1 MINSVDSIDIPGKAV
16 YLCLAKKQEENWI
29 CREKIKEEKMEQELA
44 NVLELLKEWAYA
56 HMPRIIIILV
66 GAGIV
71 VRATRLVG
79 KKIIQYTEDEDPTT
93 KSEREKRAE
102 TLVNIIRNT
111 IKIFIYIV
119 AMFMI
124 LREVG
129 VDIAPLLAG
138 VGIAGLAIGFGAQ
151 TLVKDFITGFFILM
165 ENQYRVGDVVKIGDH
180 AGLVEKI
187 KLRTTVLRDLEG
199 IVHIIPNGEVQ
210 SVRNMTY
217 EWSRVVLDIGVA
229 YKEDVDK
236 VMGVLKDVGKKMRQE
251 EPYSQFMLEDPQI
264 LGVDDFG
271 DSAVTIKM
279 LAKTCPLKQ
288 WDVGRELKRRI
299 KYAFD
304 KEGIEIPF
312 PHRTLFLR
320 KE

>member
-1 MINSVDSIDIPGKAV
+1 
-16 YLCLAKKQEENWI
+16 
-29 CREKIKEEKMEQELA
+29 MEQEL
-44 NVLELLKEWAYA
+44 LKMLSLLKEWAYA
-56 HMPRIIIILV
+56 HLPRIILIIV
-66 GAGIV
+66 GAWIV
-71 VRATRLVG
+71 SRATKMAS
-79 KKIIQYTEDEDPTT
+79 KKIIKYTEDDDPTT

-102 TLVNIIRNT
+102 TLIHILRNA
-111 IKIFIYIV
+111 IKVFVYVI

-124 LREVG
+124 LKEVG

-151 TLVKDFITGFFILM
+151 TLVKDFLTGFFILM

-180 AGLVEKI
+180 SGLVEKI
-187 KLRTTVLRDLEG
+187 KLRTTILRDLQG
-199 IVHIIPNGEVQ
+199 VVHVIPNGEVQ
-210 SVRNMTY
+210 SVNNMTC

-229 YKEDVDK
+229 YKEDVDQ
-236 VMGVLKDVGKKMRQE
+236 VMGVLKDVGKKMQGE
-251 EPYSQFMLEDPQI
+251 EYFGQIMLEEPQI

-271 DSAVTIKM
+271 DSQVTIKM
-279 LAKTCPLKQ
+279 LAKTSPLRQ
-288 WDVGRELKRRI
+288 WEVARELRRRI

-320 KE
+320 KEE

>member
-1 MINSVDSIDIPGKAV
+1 
-16 YLCLAKKQEENWI
+16 
-29 CREKIKEEKMEQELA
+29 MEQEL
-44 NVLELLKEWAYA
+44 VKILGLLRDWAYA
-56 HMPRIIIILV
+56 HMPRIIIIII
-66 GAGIV
+66 GAWIMIRV
-71 VRATRLVG
+71 TRLAG
-79 KKIIQYTEDEDPTT
+79 RRIMALTEDEDPAT

-102 TLVNIIRNT
+102 TLVRIINSA
-111 IKIFIYIV
+111 IKVFVYIV
-119 AMFMI
+119 ASFMI
-124 LREVG
+124 LKEVG

-151 TLVKDFITGFFILM
+151 TLVKDFLTGFFILM

-180 AGLVEKI
+180 AGLVENI

-199 IVHIIPNGEVQ
+199 VVHVIPNGEVQ
-210 SVRNMTY
+210 SVNNMTY
-217 EWSRVVLDIGVA
+217 GWSRVVLDIGVA

-236 VMGVLKDVGKKMRQE
+236 VIQVLQDVGKKMKQE
-251 EPYSQFMLEDPQI
+251 EPYNTLMLEDPQI
-264 LGVDDFG
+264 LGVDHFG
-271 DSAVTIKM
+271 DSQVTIKM
-279 LAKTCPLKQ
+279 LAKTRPLKQ
-288 WDVGRELKRRI
+288 WDVGRELRRRI

>member
-1 MINSVDSIDIPGKAV
+1 
-16 YLCLAKKQEENWI
+16 
-29 CREKIKEEKMEQELA
+29 
-44 NVLELLKEWAYA
+44 
-56 HMPRIIIILV
+56 
-66 GAGIV
+66 
-71 VRATRLVG
+71 
-79 KKIIQYTEDEDPTT
+79 
-93 KSEREKRAE
+93 
-102 TLVNIIRNT
+102 
-111 IKIFIYIV
+111 V
-119 AMFMI
+119 ASFMI
-124 LREVG
+124 LKEVG

-151 TLVKDFITGFFILM
+151 TLVKDFLTGFFILM

-236 VMGVLKDVGKKMRQE
+236 VIQVLKDVGKKMRQE

-264 LGVDDFG
+264 LGVDNFG

-288 WDVGRELKRRI
+288 WDVGREMKRRI
-299 KYAFD
+299 KHAFD

-312 PHRTLFLR
+312 PQRTVYIR
-320 KE
+320 KEG

>member
-1 MINSVDSIDIPGKAV
+1 LKRKV
-16 YLCLAKKQEENWI
+16 
-29 CREKIKEEKMEQELA
+29 KEEEMEQELA
-44 NVLELLKEWAYA
+44 NVLGLLKDWAYA

-66 GAGIV
+66 GSWIV
-71 VRATRLVG
+71 IRATRLVG
-79 KKIIQYTEDEDPTT
+79 KKIIQYAEDEDPATR
-93 KSEREKRAE
+93 SEREKRAE

-119 AMFMI
+119 ASFMI

-151 TLVKDFITGFFILM
+151 TLVRDFITGFFILM

-180 AGLVEKI
+180 AGLVERI

-236 VMGVLKDVGKKMRQE
+236 VIGVLKEVGKKMRQE
-251 EPYSQFMLEDPQI
+251 EPYNQFMLEDPQI
-264 LGVDDFG
+264 LGLDNFG

-279 LAKTCPLKQ
+279 MAKTCPLKQ
-288 WDVGRELKRRI
+288 WDVGRELRRRI

-312 PHRTLFLR
+312 PHRTLFFR

>member
-1 MINSVDSIDIPGKAV
+1 
-16 YLCLAKKQEENWI
+16 
-29 CREKIKEEKMEQELA
+29 MEQELIR
-44 NVLELLKEWAYA
+44 LLGLLRDWAYA
-56 HMPRIIIILV
+56 HVPKILIIIV
-66 GAGIV
+66 GAWIMI
-71 VRATRLVG
+71 RATRLAG
-79 KKIIQYTEDEDPTT
+79 RKIMQYTEDEDPST

-102 TLVNIIRNT
+102 TLVNIVRSA

-119 AMFMI
+119 ASFMI
-124 LREVG
+124 LKEVG

-151 TLVKDFITGFFILM
+151 TLVKDFLTGFFILM

-180 AGLVEKI
+180 AGIVERI
-187 KLRTTVLRDLEG
+187 QLRTTVLRDLEG
-199 IVHIIPNGEVQ
+199 IVHTIPNGEVQ

-236 VMGVLKDVGKKMRQE
+236 VIRVLREVGSKMRQE
-251 EPYSQFMLEDPQI
+251 EPYSSFMLEEPQI
-264 LGVDDFG
+264 LGVDGFG
-271 DSAVTIKM
+271 DSEVTIKM

-288 WDVGRELKRRI
+288 WDVGRELRRRI
-299 KYAFD
+299 KHAFD

-312 PHRTLFLR
+312 PQRTVYIR
-320 KE
+320 KEKS

>member
-1 MINSVDSIDIPGKAV
+1 MEGEI
-16 YLCLAKKQEENWI
+16 L
-29 CREKIKEEKMEQELA
+29 KI
-44 NVLELLKEWAYA
+44 LELLKEWAYS
-56 HMPRIIIILV
+56 HVPRIILIVI
-66 GAGIV
+66 GAWIV
-71 VRATRLVG
+71 TRATRLAG
-79 KKIIQYTEDEDPTT
+79 RKIIDYAQDEDPAT

-102 TLVNIIRNT
+102 TLVHIVRNA
-111 IKIFIYIV
+111 IKVFIYIV
-119 AMFMI
+119 ASFMI
-124 LREVG
+124 LKEVG

-151 TLVKDFITGFFILM
+151 TLVRDFLTGFFILM

-187 KLRTTVLRDLEG
+187 KLRTTVLRDLQG
-199 IVHIIPNGEVQ
+199 IIHIIPNGEVQ
-210 SVRNMTY
+210 SVNNMTY

-229 YKEDVDK
+229 YKEDVDR
-236 VMGVLKDVGKKMRQE
+236 VIQLLRDLGKKMRGE
-251 EPYSQFMLEDPQI
+251 EYYSQIMLEDPQI

-271 DSAVTIKM
+271 DSQVTIKM

-288 WDVGRELKRRI
+288 WEVARELRRRI

>member
-1 MINSVDSIDIPGKAV
+1 
-16 YLCLAKKQEENWI
+16 
-29 CREKIKEEKMEQELA
+29 MEQEL
-44 NVLELLKEWAYA
+44 LKILPLLKEWAYA
-56 HMPRIIIILV
+56 HLPRIILIII
-66 GAGIV
+66 GAWIL
-71 VRATRLVG
+71 TRVTKLTG
-79 KKIIQYTEDEDPTT
+79 KKIIQYTEDDDPTT

-102 TLVNIIRNT
+102 TLVHILRNA
-111 IKIFIYIV
+111 IKVFVYVIAV
-119 AMFMI
+119 FMI
-124 LREVG
+124 LKEVG

-151 TLVKDFITGFFILM
+151 TLVKDFLTGFFILL
-165 ENQYRVGDVVKIGDH
+165 ENQYRVGDVVRIGDH

-210 SVRNMTY
+210 SVNNMTY

-236 VMGVLKDVGKKMRQE
+236 VIGLLRDVGNKMRE
-251 EPYSQFMLEDPQI
+251 EEYFGQIMLEEPQI

-271 DSAVTIKM
+271 DSQVTIKM
-279 LAKTCPLKQ
+279 MAKTSPLKQ
-288 WDVGRELKRRI
+288 WEVARELRRRI

-304 KEGIEIPF
+304 KQGIEIPF

-320 KE
+320 KEE

>member
-1 MINSVDSIDIPGKAV
+1 MEGEI
-16 YLCLAKKQEENWI
+16 L
-29 CREKIKEEKMEQELA
+29 KI
-44 NVLELLKEWAYA
+44 LELLKEWAYA
-56 HMPRIIIILV
+56 HLPRIILIII
-66 GAGIV
+66 GAWIV
-71 VRATRLVG
+71 ARATRLAG
-79 KKIIQYTEDEDPTT
+79 RKIMDYTQDEDPAT

-102 TLVNIIRNT
+102 TLVHIVRNA
-111 IKIFIYIV
+111 IKVFIYIV
-119 AMFMI
+119 ASFMI
-124 LREVG
+124 LKEVG

-151 TLVKDFITGFFILM
+151 TLVRDFLTGFFILM

-187 KLRTTVLRDLEG
+187 KLRTTVLRDLQG
-199 IVHIIPNGEVQ
+199 IIHIIPNGEVQ
-210 SVRNMTY
+210 SVNNMTY

-229 YKEDVDK
+229 YKEDVDR
-236 VMGVLKDVGKKMRQE
+236 VIQVLQGVGKKMKKE
-251 EPYSQFMLEDPQI
+251 EYFSQIMLEDPQI

-271 DSAVTIKM
+271 DSQVTIKM

-288 WDVGRELKRRI
+288 WEVARELRRRI

>member
-1 MINSVDSIDIPGKAV
+1 
-16 YLCLAKKQEENWI
+16 
-29 CREKIKEEKMEQELA
+29 MEQEL
-44 NVLELLKEWAYA
+44 VKILGLLRDWAYA
-56 HMPRIIIILV
+56 HVPRIIIIIV
-66 GAGIV
+66 GAWIMIRV
-71 VRATRLVG
+71 TRLAG
-79 KKIIQYTEDEDPTT
+79 RRIMALTEDEDPAT

-102 TLVNIIRNT
+102 TLVRIINSA
-111 IKIFIYIV
+111 IKVFVYIV
-119 AMFMI
+119 ASFMI
-124 LREVG
+124 LKEVG

-151 TLVKDFITGFFILM
+151 TLVKDFLTGFFILM

-180 AGLVEKI
+180 AGLVENI

-199 IVHIIPNGEVQ
+199 IVHVIPNGEVQ
-210 SVRNMTY
+210 SVNNMTY
-217 EWSRVVLDIGVA
+217 GWSRVVLDIGVA

-236 VMGVLKDVGKKMRQE
+236 VIQVLQDVGKKMRQE
-251 EPYSQFMLEDPQI
+251 EPYNALMLEDPQI

-271 DSAVTIKM
+271 DSQVTIKM
-279 LAKTCPLKQ
+279 LAKTRPLKQ
-288 WDVGRELKRRI
+288 WDVGRELRRRI

-304 KEGIEIPF
+304 KEKIEIPF

>member
-1 MINSVDSIDIPGKAV
+1 
-16 YLCLAKKQEENWI
+16 
-29 CREKIKEEKMEQELA
+29 MEQELA
-44 NVLELLKEWAYA
+44 NVLALLKEWAYA

-66 GAGIV
+66 GAWIV
-71 VRATRLVG
+71 IRATRLVG
-79 KKIIQYTEDEDPTT
+79 KKIIQYTEDEDPAT

-187 KLRTTVLRDLEG
+187 KLRTTVLRDLQG
-199 IVHIIPNGEVQ
+199 VVHIIPNGEVQ

-236 VMGVLKDVGKKMRQE
+236 VIGVLKDVGKKMRQE
-251 EPYSQFMLEDPQI
+251 EPYSQFMLDDPQI

-288 WDVGRELKRRI
+288 WDVGRELRRRI

>member
-1 MINSVDSIDIPGKAV
+1 
-16 YLCLAKKQEENWI
+16 
-29 CREKIKEEKMEQELA
+29 MEQEL
-44 NVLELLKEWAYA
+44 VKILGLLRDWAYA
-56 HMPRIIIILV
+56 HVPRIIIIII
-66 GAGIV
+66 GAWIMIRV
-71 VRATRLVG
+71 TRLAG
-79 KKIIQYTEDEDPTT
+79 RRIMALTEDEDPAT

-102 TLVNIIRNT
+102 TLVRIINSA
-111 IKIFIYIV
+111 IKVFVYIV
-119 AMFMI
+119 ASFMI
-124 LREVG
+124 LKEVG

-151 TLVKDFITGFFILM
+151 TLVKDFLTGFFILM

-180 AGLVEKI
+180 AGLVENI

-199 IVHIIPNGEVQ
+199 VVHVIPNGEVQ
-210 SVRNMTY
+210 SVNNMTY
-217 EWSRVVLDIGVA
+217 GWSRVVLDIGVA

-236 VMGVLKDVGKKMRQE
+236 VIQVLQDVGKKMRQE
-251 EPYSQFMLEDPQI
+251 EPYNTLMLDDPQI

-271 DSAVTIKM
+271 DSQVTIKM

-288 WDVGRELKRRI
+288 WDVGRELRRRI

-304 KEGIEIPF
+304 QEGIEIPF
-312 PHRTLFLR
+312 PHRTLFFR

>member
-1 MINSVDSIDIPGKAV
+1 
-16 YLCLAKKQEENWI
+16 
-29 CREKIKEEKMEQELA
+29 MEQELA

>member
-1 MINSVDSIDIPGKAV
+1 
-16 YLCLAKKQEENWI
+16 
-29 CREKIKEEKMEQELA
+29 MEQEL
-44 NVLELLKEWAYA
+44 VKILGLLRDWAYA
-56 HMPRIIIILV
+56 HVPRIIIIII
-66 GAGIV
+66 GAWIMIRV
-71 VRATRLVG
+71 TRLAG
-79 KKIIQYTEDEDPTT
+79 RRIMALTEDEDPAT

-102 TLVNIIRNT
+102 TLVRIINSA
-111 IKIFIYIV
+111 IKVFVYIV
-119 AMFMI
+119 ASFMI
-124 LREVG
+124 LKEVG

-151 TLVKDFITGFFILM
+151 TLVKDFLTGFFILM

-180 AGLVEKI
+180 AGLVENI

-199 IVHIIPNGEVQ
+199 VVHVIPNGEVQ
-210 SVRNMTY
+210 SVNNMTY
-217 EWSRVVLDIGVA
+217 GWSRVVLDIGVA

-236 VMGVLKDVGKKMRQE
+236 VIRVLQDVGKKMRQE
-251 EPYSQFMLEDPQI
+251 QPYSALMLEDPQI

-271 DSAVTIKM
+271 DSQVTIKM
-279 LAKTCPLKQ
+279 LAKTRPLKQ
-288 WDVGRELKRRI
+288 WDVGRELRRRI

-304 KEGIEIPF
+304 KEKIEIPF

>member
-1 MINSVDSIDIPGKAV
+1 MG
-16 YLCLAKKQEENWI
+16 
-29 CREKIKEEKMEQELA
+29 QELA
-44 NVLELLKEWAYA
+44 NVLELLKEWAYS

-66 GAGIV
+66 GAWIV
-71 VRATRLVG
+71 IRATRLVG
-79 KKIIQYTEDEDPTT
+79 KKIIQYTEDEDPAT

-102 TLVNIIRNT
+102 TLVHIIRNT

-124 LREVG
+124 LRELG

-187 KLRTTVLRDLEG
+187 QLRTTVLRDLEG

-251 EPYSQFMLEDPQI
+251 EPYRQFMLEDPQI